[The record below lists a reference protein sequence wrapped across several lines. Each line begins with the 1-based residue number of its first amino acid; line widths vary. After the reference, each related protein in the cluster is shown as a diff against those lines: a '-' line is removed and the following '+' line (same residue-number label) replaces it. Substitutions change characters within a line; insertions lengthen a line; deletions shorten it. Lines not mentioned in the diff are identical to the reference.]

1 MGLRFYNGYLVLHD
15 RDTRKKIKN
24 PFIDQYTLNDLYMDE
39 LDSVISEFKDK
50 FNEDIIM
57 LDNRVCV
64 DDSNSNRKRFDV
76 MRLFALKLE
85 DKMVKYLNNLRQY
98 NV

>member
-57 LDNRVCV
+57 LDNRVCI
-64 DDSNSNRKRFDV
+64 DNNEPNRKRFDV